1 MAEACS
7 ILIVDDSPEHAELLR
22 DLLESEEMEVALA
35 ASGCEALEILAARS
49 FDVLLTD
56 LAMPGMDGIKL
67 LKKVRPLYPKLPV
80 IVITCFGDVRSA
92 VRAMQAGAFS
102 YFCKGSASDE
112 LLHEVHKAL
121 QYTEEPGL
129 SVQQSTPE
137 AFVFEQS
144 WPGQKTPDAEQCLS
158 LKEVRDQAEAEH
170 IISVLNRVGG
180 NRSKAAK
187 ALGITYRQLYN
198 RLKDIIF

>member
-1 MAEACS
+1 MAQAYS
-7 ILIVDDSPEHAELLR
+7 ILIVDDSPEHGKLLR
-22 DLLESEEMEVALA
+22 DLLVSSEIDVFLA
-35 ASGCEALEILAARS
+35 GSGFEALEKLEARS

-67 LKKVRPLYPKLPV
+67 LKKAKLLYPAMPV

-112 LLHEVHKAL
+112 LLQEVHKAFQCVEDGGASGMKDAARSSAL
-121 QYTEEPGL
+121 EIGQNAYEED
-129 SVQQSTPE
+129 E
-137 AFVFEQS
+137 
-144 WPGQKTPDAEQCLS
+144 CRS

-180 NRSKAAK
+180 NRTRAAK

-198 RLKDIIF
+198 RLKDIIS